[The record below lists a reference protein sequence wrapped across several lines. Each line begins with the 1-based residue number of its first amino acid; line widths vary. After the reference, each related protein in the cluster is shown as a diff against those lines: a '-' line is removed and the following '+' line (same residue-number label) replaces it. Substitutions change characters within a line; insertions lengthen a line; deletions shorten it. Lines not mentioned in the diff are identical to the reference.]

1 MKRTTKHR
9 KEAAKPAQQP
19 AFKTPVQELEEFCA
33 KVLAMKYGEFIWLNL
48 AAYPVREIGM
58 LIGTTIP
65 IEEFSAAFRE
75 AKTNLPKLW
84 PEYMRLLR
92 LNPDE
97 LKAYSYKVAFN
108 GSWEYRFNDVF
119 YAARDLLRPGVGA
132 PRKQAVRD
140 ALIYSLYKQGT
151 KKTDQQV
158 ANILEHQHGIKMS
171 RQAVRQAYV
180 REEERRRLQ
189 AAKLNSR

>member
-1 MKRTTKHR
+1 MKRTTKHG
-9 KEAAKPAQQP
+9 KGAAKPAQQP
-19 AFKTPVQELEEFCA
+19 AFKTPAQELEEFGA
-33 KVLAMKYGEFIWLNL
+33 KVLGMKYGEFIWRNLN
-48 AAYPVREIGM
+48 AYPVREIGM
-58 LIGTTIP
+58 LIGTAIP

-75 AKTNLPKLW
+75 AKTKLPELW

-108 GSWEYRFNDVF
+108 GSWEYRFNDAF

-158 ANILEHQHGIKMS
+158 ATILEHKHGIKMS
-171 RQAVRQAYV
+171 RQAVRRAYD
-180 REEERRRLQ
+180 REEERRTLQ